1 MRFPRH
7 AKIFRGQLDPA
18 AVASLFFVVL
28 LFLFLYGSHAFIPG
42 VQVKFEDSHD
52 SPEVTPRLLK
62 LQKNG
67 LVSYIGTTYSEEEF
81 TKKLRTAFKEGTA
94 PRRLI
99 LEEEPGADG
108 KQAQRLI
115 RLGQELGISFR
126 PPGSRIE
133 LPEFAGFP
141 GATNPLAVVS
151 INLNGQIFFQHQLI
165 GRDGLQDKLTRLV
178 EDAKSAV
185 TLVVQADREVK
196 YQEIIK
202 LCAIARKAGIQGV
215 SFATLPA
222 PLE

>member
-18 AVASLFFVVL
+18 AVASVFFAVL

-42 VQVKFEDSHD
+42 VQVRFEELPE
-52 SPEVTPRLLK
+52 SPELTPRLLK
-62 LQKNG
+62 VKKSG
-67 LVSYIGTTYSEEEF
+67 EISYLGKPYSEEEF
-81 TKKLRTAFKEGTA
+81 TAKFKELFKDGA
-94 PRRLI
+94 LPKRLI
-99 LEEEPGADG
+99 LEQEPGAD
-108 KQAQRLI
+108 ARRVQRLI
-115 RLGQELGISFR
+115 RLGQEMGVAFR
-126 PPGSRIE
+126 PPGNRME

-141 GATNPLAVVS
+141 GSTNPLAVVS

-165 GRDGLQDKLTRLV
+165 GRDSLQDKLTRLV